1 MVQGLKAGPKVL
13 KAFFFID
20 PDLRNLH
27 FKFHQSISYQAKV
40 GAVSSSFCSQQ
51 IM

>member
-13 KAFFFID
+13 KAFFID